1 MPVIGVVAS
10 SEKDAVDSVEAVAA
24 WEAETLV
31 LLPGTAPS
39 TEETLKRIDGLLVTG
54 GEDIDPSHYHREV
67 DPEAGVEVNPARDAL
82 ELPLLQAA
90 MERDMPV
97 LGLCRG
103 MQALN
108 VVSGGSLLQDLPD
121 HRKERDDGEW
131 ESSHHRIWVSPGS
144 KLAAALGSGGRV
156 RVNSLH
162 HQGLR
167 EAQRSRRLLASAY
180 SWTMRLS
187 RRWRALPSVG
197 GGRPVPPGVAEG
209 ASPPVPAPLRDAG
222 TASGGVR
229 DGAGRRGAPRNAVNR
244 AA

>member
-10 SEKDAVDSVEAVAA
+10 SEKDAADSVEAVAA

-31 LLPGTAPS
+31 LLPGAAPS
-39 TEETLKRIDGLLVTG
+39 TEETLERIDGLLVTG
-54 GEDIDPSHYHREV
+54 GEDIDPSYYHREV

-121 HRKERDDGEW
+121 HRKLKEDGEW
-131 ESSHHRIWVSPGS
+131 ESSRHRIWVSPGS

-180 SWTMRLS
+180 SLDDSIIEGLESPYHRWVVAVQCHPEWRDELPRQFQQLFGMLV
-187 RRWRALPSVG
+187 RRAEEYAKERA
-197 GGRPVPPGVAEG
+197 G
-209 ASPPVPAPLRDAG
+209 AAHPATR
-222 TASGGVR
+222 
-229 DGAGRRGAPRNAVNR
+229 
-244 AA
+244 

>member
-39 TEETLKRIDGLLVTG
+39 TEETLNRIDGLLVTG
-54 GEDIDPSHYHREV
+54 GEDIDPSYYDREV

-121 HRKERDDGEW
+121 HRKEREDGEW
-131 ESSHHRIWVSPGS
+131 ESNRHRIWVSPGEQ
-144 KLAAALGSGGRV
+144 AGSGVGLRRPRAGQQPPPPGVARGAAVTSTARV
-156 RVNSLH
+156 RVLVGRCDHRRAGEPAPSL
-162 HQGLR
+162 
-167 EAQRSRRLLASAY
+167 
-180 SWTMRLS
+180 
-187 RRWRALPSVG
+187 G
-197 GGRPVPPGVAEG
+197 GGRAVPPGVAG
-209 ASPPVPAPLRDAG
+209 PASAPVPAALRDAG
-222 TASGGVR
+222 AASGGVR
-229 DGAGRRGAPRNAVNR
+229 EGAG
-244 AA
+244 

>member
-10 SEKDAVDSVEAVAA
+10 TEKDAVDSVEAVAA

-31 LLPGTAPS
+31 LLPGASPS
-39 TEETLKRIDGLLVTG
+39 TEETLERIDGLLVTG
-54 GEDIDPSHYHREV
+54 GEDINPSHYGREV
-67 DPEAGVEVNPARDAL
+67 DPEAGVEMNPARDAL
-82 ELPLLQAA
+82 ELPLLRAA

-121 HRKERDDGEW
+121 HRALKDDGEW
-131 ESSHHRIWVSPGS
+131 ESSRHRIWVSPGS

-180 SWTMRLS
+180 SLDDGIIEALESPHHRWVVAVQCHPEWQKELPRQFQQLFGMLV
-187 RRWRALPSVG
+187 RRAEEYAAAREGTGQAARA
-197 GGRPVPPGVAEG
+197 
-209 ASPPVPAPLRDAG
+209 D
-222 TASGGVR
+222 
-229 DGAGRRGAPRNAVNR
+229 
-244 AA
+244 